1 MFLILQA
8 FFDIQLNPILKN
20 NSMKLRHEVNLCF
33 SALLIAGGAT
43 MCFPLQALGGNRAVV
58 TRNRR

>member
-1 MFLILQA
+1 
-8 FFDIQLNPILKN
+8 
-20 NSMKLRHEVNLCF
+20 MKLRHEVNLCF
-33 SALLIAGGAT
+33 SALLIAGGAA